1 MDFIRVIIKHITGNI
16 SKGNKV
22 SMLLVRCIWCLLYLW
37 WPQWRPQAETQSIKV
52 YFYAVMT
59 KGFSQCHI
67 FSVLYTFCCFSFYL
81 AFFVRVC
88 DLVKNNGKKS
98 SFKHLQESQYNIW
111 FKSTIVNITVLSKDS
126 WCEVWEASWPR
137 IQNVYLMISKPLS
150 YHKTKDI
157 LEDHQ
162 SEDFFYASFWVE

>member
-1 MDFIRVIIKHITGNI
+1 
-16 SKGNKV
+16 
-22 SMLLVRCIWCLLYLW
+22 
-37 WPQWRPQAETQSIKV
+37 
-52 YFYAVMT
+52 MT

-162 SEDFFYASFWVE
+162 SEDFFMLVFESNSDNLGTVIKQEDHHLGPRNWQTEGSTL